1 MIQLSVIIVN
11 YNVKYFLEQAVLSA
25 LKACENITAEI
36 IIVDNHSVDGSVEFI
51 SQKFIESGKS
61 KTPIHIIANKENTG
75 FSKANN
81 QGITIANGNYVLLL
95 NPDTVVEEDTF
106 EKCLAFMDARP
117 DAGGLGVKMID
128 GKGNFLPESK
138 RAFPS
143 PEVAFYKAFGLA
155 NIFPKSKIFGKYHLG
170 YLDENTT
177 HEVDVLA
184 GAFMLIRKTVLD
196 KIGYLDEAFFMY
208 GEDIDLSYRIVQA
221 GYKNYYFADTRIIH
235 YKGESTKKASF
246 NYVKMFY
253 NAMKIFANKHFT
265 GRRAGIFVS
274 LLNIAIY
281 FRAFI
286 ATTIRVLQKIALPF
300 LDAIIIL
307 GGMYL
312 VKEYWEYY
320 VKYIEGGEYPINYLL
335 VNIPL
340 YIAIWILAIFVGG
353 GYDRSTNISRI
364 VRGMFW
370 GTIVIAA
377 VYGFLPE
384 AYRFSRGMIIA
395 GAAFNTALLI
405 AVRSTLHFMRYK
417 NFRFGEAPEK
427 KILIVGNGE
436 ETARAHQLLN
446 QLQLGNLIM
455 GYVRTGNYKN
465 NDELE
470 LGDIT
475 NLPELINVY
484 KANEIIFCA
493 KDISSQDIISQMVS
507 LGELIDFKIIP
518 DQSLSII
525 GSNSKNSA
533 GDIYTVDIQLKITQ
547 PESKRAKRLFDIG
560 ISFLALIFAPVL
572 LFFVR
577 NKGGFLH
584 NIFAVFANSKS
595 WVGYFREN
603 GKQVPA
609 GSTPILPKLKPGVL
623 VPVNGHN
630 KGMDNQLMASRLNFI
645 YARDYRV
652 TDDLEIVLTNMRNL
666 GN

>member
-1 MIQLSVIIVN
+1 MPW
-11 YNVKYFLEQAVLSA
+11 VLHS
-25 LKACENITAEI
+25 IT
-36 IIVDNHSVDGSVEFI
+36 
-51 SQKFIESGKS
+51 
-61 KTPIHIIANKENTG
+61 
-75 FSKANN
+75 
-81 QGITIANGNYVLLL
+81 
-95 NPDTVVEEDTF
+95 
-106 EKCLAFMDARP
+106 
-117 DAGGLGVKMID
+117 
-128 GKGNFLPESK
+128 
-138 RAFPS
+138 
-143 PEVAFYKAFGLA
+143 
-155 NIFPKSKIFGKYHLG
+155 
-170 YLDENTT
+170 
-177 HEVDVLA
+177 
-184 GAFMLIRKTVLD
+184 
-196 KIGYLDEAFFMY
+196 
-208 GEDIDLSYRIVQA
+208 
-221 GYKNYYFADTRIIH
+221 
-235 YKGESTKKASF
+235 
-246 NYVKMFY
+246 
-253 NAMKIFANKHFT
+253 
-265 GRRAGIFVS
+265 
-274 LLNIAIY
+274 
-281 FRAFI
+281 
-286 ATTIRVLQKIALPF
+286 
-300 LDAIIIL
+300 
-307 GGMYL
+307 
-312 VKEYWEYY
+312 
-320 VKYIEGGEYPINYLL
+320 
-335 VNIPL
+335 PL
-340 YIAIWILAIFVGG
+340 YIAIWILAIFIGG

-560 ISFLALIFAPVL
+560 ISFLALICTPVL

-577 NKGGFLH
+577 NKGGFLR

>member
-1 MIQLSVIIVN
+1 MTQLSVIIVN

-25 LKACENITAEI
+25 LKACAKIDAEI
-36 IIVDNHSVDGSVEFI
+36 IIIDNHSVDGSVEFI
-51 SQKFIESGKS
+51 TQKFVQQAGQH
-61 KTPIHIIANKENTG
+61 TPVSVIANQQNTG

-81 QGITIANGNYVLLL
+81 QGIAIAKGKYVLLL

-106 EKCLAFMDARP
+106 EKCIQFMDAHP

-138 RAFPS
+138 RGFPS
-143 PEVAFYKAFGLA
+143 PEVAFYKVFGLA
-155 NIFPKSKIFGKYHLG
+155 NLFPKSKIFGKYHLG
-170 YLDENTT
+170 FLSENET

-184 GAFMLIRKTVLD
+184 GAFMLIRKEALD
-196 KIGYLDEAFFMY
+196 KIGWLDEDFFMY
-208 GEDIDLSYRIVQA
+208 GEDIDLSYRIVKG
-221 GYKNYYFADTRIIH
+221 GYKNYYFPETRIIH

-253 NAMKIFANKHFT
+253 NAMIIFAQKHFV
-265 GRRAGIFVS
+265 GRRAGVFIF

-281 FRAFI
+281 FRAFL
-286 ATTIRVLQKIALPF
+286 ATTMRFIRAIAMPL
-300 LDAIIIL
+300 LDALVFL
-307 GGMYL
+307 GGMYV

-320 VKYIEGGEYPINYLL
+320 IKYIEGGQYPLTYLL

-340 YIAIWILAIFVGG
+340 YIIIWILSIFVSG

-370 GTIVIAA
+370 GTILIAA

-405 AVRSTLHFMRYK
+405 AMRSVMHFIKYR
-417 NFRFGEAPEK
+417 NFRFGETPEK
-427 KILIVGNGE
+427 KILIVGNDD
-436 ETARAHQLLN
+436 ETERAHQLLN
-446 QLQLGNLIM
+446 QLQLGNQII
-455 GYVRTGNYKN
+455 GYVRTSENKSHN
-465 NDELE
+465 ALE
-470 LGDIT
+470 LGNISML
-475 NLPELINVY
+475 NELIQVY

-493 KDISSQDIISQMVS
+493 KDISSQEIINHMVS
-507 LGELIDFKIIP
+507 LGQQIDFKIIP

-533 GDIYTVDIQLKITQ
+533 GDIYTVDIQLKITL
-547 PESKRAKRLFDIG
+547 PESKRAKKWFDIIVALTALL
-560 ISFLALIFAPVL
+560 ISPILIF
-572 LFFVR
+572 FVK
-577 NKGGFLH
+577 NKGGL
-584 NIFAVFANSKS
+584 FANIGSVLFNKKT
-595 WVGYFREN
+595 WVGYFPNTAN
-603 GKQVPA
+603 GQVV
-609 GSTPILPKLKPGVL
+609 LPRLKKGVL
-623 VPVNGHN
+623 FPVTGGNAAVT
-630 KGMDNQLMASRLNFI
+630 DPAIMARVNFI

-652 TDDLEIVLTNMRNL
+652 TDDLEVVLTNIKAL